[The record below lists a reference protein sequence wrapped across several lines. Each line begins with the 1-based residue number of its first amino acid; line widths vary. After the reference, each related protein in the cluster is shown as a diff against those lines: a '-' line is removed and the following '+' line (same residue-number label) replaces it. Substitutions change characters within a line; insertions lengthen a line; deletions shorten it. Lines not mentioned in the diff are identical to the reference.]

1 MISIKGISVNE
12 ESLIANYERG
22 QEKELYQHFFSY
34 AMSIALRYSSA
45 YEDAIEIVNDSFM
58 KVFKSIHKYEDS
70 NFKAW
75 LRRIVIN
82 TATDLYRREKKYAF
96 IERIDE
102 ETFDITE
109 DELTSAQLAY
119 DELLFL
125 VQELPPAYRT
135 VFNLYA
141 IDGYKHHEIAE
152 MLKITTGTS
161 KSNLARAR
169 GILKKSIKKN
179 TTTEFEETSYLENE
193 RLCAVC

>member
-12 ESLIANYERG
+12 ESLIANYEKG

-34 AMSIALRYSSA
+34 AMSIALRYSSD

-58 KVFKSIHKYEDS
+58 KVFKAMHKYEDS

-82 TATDLYRREKKYAF
+82 TATDLYRREKKYGF

-109 DELTSAQLAY
+109 DELTTAQLAY

-152 MLKITTGTS
+152 MLKITIGTS

-179 TTTEFEETSYLENE
+179 TTTKFEETSYLENE